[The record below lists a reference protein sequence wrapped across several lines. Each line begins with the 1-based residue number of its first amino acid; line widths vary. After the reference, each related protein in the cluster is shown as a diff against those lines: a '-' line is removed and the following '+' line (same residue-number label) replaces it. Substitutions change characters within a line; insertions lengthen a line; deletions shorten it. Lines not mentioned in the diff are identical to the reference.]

1 MKKKVIYTVIIT
13 ILILGTSTLTKYE
26 ELNNLSIISNI
37 NLSYKNKKYIITLQ
51 EIIPK
56 KGDNKVQ
63 YEYKYSSITSNSIKK
78 GFKKIKDYSHKNIY
92 LKKVQNII
100 IDYKSR
106 KKIFNSFLDYYK
118 NGKEISKNSSIVI
131 SNLNIEKIF
140 KIDNNYKYL
149 SSVLKNNKKTLS
161 DIIKQHKKKKNIK
174 IPLLVLNNKEL
185 LFKKYIILK

>member
-26 ELNNLSIISNI
+26 ELNNLAIISNI
-37 NLSYKNKKYIITLQ
+37 NLAYKNGNYIITLQ

-56 KGDNKVQ
+56 KGDNKVK
-63 YEYKYSSITSNSIKK
+63 YEYKNSSITSRSIKK
-78 GFKKIKDYSHKNIY
+78 GFKKIKDYSHKKIY

-100 IDYKSR
+100 LDYKSR
-106 KKIFNSFLDYYK
+106 KKVFNSFINYYK
-118 NGKEISKNSSIVI
+118 NNKEINKHSSIVI
-131 SNLNIEKIF
+131 TKLNIEKIS

-149 SSVLKNNKKTLS
+149 SSVLKNKNKTLS
-161 DIIKQHKKKKNIK
+161 EIVKQYKKKKNIK

-185 LFKKYIILK
+185 LFKKYINL